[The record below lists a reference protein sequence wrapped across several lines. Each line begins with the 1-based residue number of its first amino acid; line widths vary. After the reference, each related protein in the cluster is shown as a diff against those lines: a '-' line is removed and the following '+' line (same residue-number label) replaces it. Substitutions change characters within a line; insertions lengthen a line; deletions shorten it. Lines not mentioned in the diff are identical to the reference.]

1 LPDSAIPDS
10 PETVSRLGSCIS
22 IAEAG
27 DPHRPK
33 KAMGFRDLILFY
45 VVTGISL
52 RWIATAAAAGP
63 SSIVIWIGAWLAFY
77 TPLALSVLELSSR
90 YPNEGGLYVWSKRAF
105 GDFSGFISAWTYWTS
120 NLPYFPAILYF
131 AASNALFIR
140 SGAGGHLSN
149 NATFY
154 IAFSLIA
161 LAVVTWLNVIGLDVG
176 KWLHNLGA
184 LAMWVPVLI
193 VIGMGMLAWHRFG
206 SATAFTPHT
215 LIPKI
220 HLNDIIFWSVLT
232 FAFGGCETASF
243 MGEEI
248 KNARRTIPF
257 ALLVAGLTVTFCYIV
272 GTVSVM
278 LALPASEVSDLQGL
292 MQAIAKTAERIGWQG
307 VIPFAAFM
315 IALSNLGAAGAYLAA
330 VARLPFVA
338 GIDRLL
344 PPVFGALHPRWRTP
358 WVALIVQACL
368 GAAFVF
374 LGQAGTSVKGAYD
387 VLVSMGVI
395 TYFIPYLYLFAAMFK
410 LQSEPAGPDV
420 IRVPGGKPVAR
431 LVAIVGFITTS
442 LTIAISLLPPP
453 DEPNKALAVI
463 KVVGLCGLLV
473 LIGVAIFY
481 QPRIRD
487 FFARLKTAP

>member
-1 LPDSAIPDS
+1 
-10 PETVSRLGSCIS
+10 
-22 IAEAG
+22 
-27 DPHRPK
+27 
-33 KAMGFRDLILFY
+33 
-45 VVTGISL
+45 
-52 RWIATAAAAGP
+52 
-63 SSIVIWIGAWLAFY
+63 
-77 TPLALSVLELSSR
+77 
-90 YPNEGGLYVWSKRAF
+90 
-105 GDFSGFISAWTYWTS
+105 
-120 NLPYFPAILYF
+120 
-131 AASNALFIR
+131 
-140 SGAGGHLSN
+140 
-149 NATFY
+149 
-154 IAFSLIA
+154 
-161 LAVVTWLNVIGLDVG
+161 
-176 KWLHNLGA
+176 
-184 LAMWVPVLI
+184 
-193 VIGMGMLAWHRFG
+193 
-206 SATAFTPHT
+206 
-215 LIPKI
+215 
-220 HLNDIIFWSVLT
+220 
-232 FAFGGCETASF
+232 
-243 MGEEI
+243 
-248 KNARRTIPF
+248 
-257 ALLVAGLTVTFCYIV
+257 VTFCYIV

-292 MQAIAKTAERIGWQG
+292 MQAITKTAGRIGWQG

-338 GIDRLL
+338 GIDRFL

-358 WVALIVQACL
+358 WVALVVQSAL
-368 GAAFVF
+368 GAVFVF

-453 DEPNKALAVI
+453 DEPNKPLAVI

-487 FFARLKTAP
+487 FFARLKAAP

>member
-10 PETVSRLGSCIS
+10 PESVSLLGSGIC
-22 IAEAG
+22 IAEAE

-140 SGAGGHLSN
+140 SGAWGHLSN

-292 MQAIAKTAERIGWQG
+292 MQAITKTAERIGWQG

-338 GIDRLL
+338 GIDRFL

-358 WVALIVQACL
+358 WVALIVQASL
-368 GAAFVF
+368 GAVFVF